1 MAPSNTAHSNP
12 PGNTDPPSSLIPP
25 TSGYSEGEAPSS
37 SVTGKRKKA
46 KRTSDTKRQDRV
58 DIPAGADAQASAAAA
73 APSPACAL
81 EKSKIAEAS
90 RQQSRRS
97 AELDAKF
104 PATNRGNG
112 EDDAARAPEH
122 TYPASS
128 PLGVNH
134 SSPVPS
140 AARFQPTLEETG
152 NAEDRRQKVEAS
164 APKLERWPS
173 RLSETNTGPLAPGL
187 LLSALHQ
194 NARQPFLV
202 NQGSTEAEIHFIGEL
217 EAGYGFR
224 TSDGLFCEFSFEA
237 GNHWL
242 GLCKAAD
249 RRHQTQTAYGS
260 VGDVY
265 LWNHPIDLHY
275 AVSSVVGWPRC
286 RISVWKLTNLGT
298 VENVA
303 YGTVSLPT
311 AAGHHEFICHTWTP
325 LGTYSEE
332 FAGAKTRLENNLFF
346 DKFYSAGPHTHLS
359 PAEEI
364 FSFERPGH

>member
-260 VGDVY
+260 
-265 LWNHPIDLHY
+265 
-275 AVSSVVGWPRC
+275 
-286 RISVWKLTNLGT
+286 
-298 VENVA
+298 
-303 YGTVSLPT
+303 
-311 AAGHHEFICHTWTP
+311 
-325 LGTYSEE
+325 
-332 FAGAKTRLENNLFF
+332 
-346 DKFYSAGPHTHLS
+346 
-359 PAEEI
+359 
-364 FSFERPGH
+364 